1 MPVYRKYNE
10 SCHYVSISDA
20 DRSPRLQYT
29 ATVHHGIDIDRF
41 TFRDHYGD
49 YLVFFGRI
57 HHDKGAKEAI
67 EISQHCGMKLV
78 MAGII
83 QDAEYYRRYVEPH
96 LDGIHVAYVG
106 SVGPEKRNQLLGQA
120 RALLHPINFAEPFG
134 LSVVEAMACGT
145 PVIAFNKGSMPE
157 IISSG
162 VDGFLVENVE
172 QAVAAVKRLGDIDRT
187 RCRQAVEKRFTVER
201 MAQKYARVY
210 EGILGMSSG

>member
-1 MPVYRKYNE
+1 
-10 SCHYVSISDA
+10 
-20 DRSPRLQYT
+20 
-29 ATVHHGIDIDRF
+29 
-41 TFRDHYGD
+41 
-49 YLVFFGRI
+49 
-57 HHDKGAKEAI
+57 
-67 EISQHCGMKLV
+67 
-78 MAGII
+78 
-83 QDAEYYRRYVEPH
+83 
-96 LDGIHVAYVG
+96 
-106 SVGPEKRNQLLGQA
+106 
-120 RALLHPINFAEPFG
+120 LHPINFAEPFG